1 MTSNLRLLIPKIHEI
16 RKLFDDDAQRPI
28 FFKLSPDLKPNEL
41 REIVSVT
48 RECKIHG
55 FIISNSTHERDNN
68 LTSKHAVEEG
78 GCLSGSVPLRDKST
92 EMIRDVY
99 KLTRG
104 ESVIIGCG
112 GIRSGQDAYE
122 KILAGASAVQIY
134 STFIY
139 HGPPRITKIKRELS
153 ELLIKNGYANV
164 GEAVGKGVAV
174 ERRRRFKWIP
184 FL

>member
-1 MTSNLRLLIPKIHEI
+1 M
-16 RKLFDDDAQRPI
+16 
-28 FFKLSPDLKPNEL
+28 
-41 REIVSVT
+41 SVT

-68 LTSKHAVEEG
+68 LKSKHASEEG
-78 GCLSGSVPLRDKST
+78 GLCGVPLRDKST
-92 EMIRDVY
+92 KMIEDVY
-99 KLTRG
+99 KLTHG
-104 ESVIIGCG
+104 EGVIIGCG
-112 GIRSGQDAYE
+112 GIQSGQDAFE

-134 STFIY
+134 SSFIY
-139 HGPPRITKIKRELS
+139 HGPPVVTKIKRELS

-164 GEAVGKGVAV
+164 SEAVGKGVRI